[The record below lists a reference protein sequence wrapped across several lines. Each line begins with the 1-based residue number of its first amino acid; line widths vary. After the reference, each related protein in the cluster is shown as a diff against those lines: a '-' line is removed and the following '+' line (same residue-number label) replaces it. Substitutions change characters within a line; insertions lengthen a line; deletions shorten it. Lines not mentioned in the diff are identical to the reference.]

1 MSTQPIEIRTAVH
14 AVELPSVLVPATFLM
29 CPPRLYDVN
38 YVINPWMVGNVH
50 ASSQPRAAAQ
60 WQNLYEAVSNVA
72 SVELIDPQS
81 GSPDM
86 VFTANAGLER
96 NGIVAISSFFHTERQ
111 GEEPHFRRWFRQAG
125 YTLVNI
131 PRSTPFEGEGDALF
145 STDGRCLWA
154 GYGPRTAASSHR
166 ALHETWSVS
175 VVPLHLIDPRFY
187 HLDTCFA
194 PLEGGY
200 IMYFP
205 DAFDHLSLHR
215 IEAFYPPQ
223 KRIIVREADAVCF
236 ACNAINVGRTIILNK
251 ISSKLSGELEHLGFK
266 VIQIE
271 LSEFLKAGGA
281 AKCLVMK
288 LSKHLNR
295 SATKPGGLFALCAN
309 RTPTIEQ
316 YLNRAGN

>member
-1 MSTQPIEIRTAVH
+1 MSTTQINLTTRIRLSQPDR
-14 AVELPSVLVPATFLM
+14 LKSRATFLM
-29 CPPRLYDVN
+29 CPPNLYDVN
-38 YVINPWMVGNVH
+38 YVINPWMAGNVH
-50 ASSQPRAAAQ
+50 ASSRALAVTQ
-60 WQNLYEAVSNVA
+60 WQRLYEAVSKVA
-72 SVELIDPQS
+72 NVELIEPEA

-96 NGIVAISSFFHTERQ
+96 NGIVAISSFFHPERQ
-111 GEEPHFRRWFRQAG
+111 GEEPHFRRWFHQAG
-125 YTLVNI
+125 YTLVDI
-131 PRSTPFEGEGDALF
+131 PRATPFEGEGDALF
-145 STDGRCLWA
+145 STDGRCLWV

-166 ALHETWSVS
+166 ALGETWPVS
-175 VVPLHLIDPRFY
+175 VAPLHLIDPRFY

-200 IMYFP
+200 VMYFP

-215 IEAFYPPQ
+215 IEAFYRPE

-251 ISSKLSGELEHLGFK
+251 VSNRLSDQLELLGFT
-266 VIQIE
+266 VVQVA

-288 LSKHLNR
+288 LSKHSSR
-295 SATKPGGLFALCAN
+295 
-309 RTPTIEQ
+309 
-316 YLNRAGN
+316 

>member
-1 MSTQPIEIRTAVH
+1 METTAAALSAAFVSENP
-14 AVELPSVLVPATFLM
+14 AQATFLM
-29 CPPRLYDVN
+29 CPPNLYDVN
-38 YVINPWMVGNVH
+38 YIINPWMVGNVH

-60 WQNLYEAVSNVA
+60 WRNLYEAVSKIAN
-72 SVELIDPQS
+72 VELIEPEP

-96 NGIVAISSFFHTERQ
+96 NGIVATSSFFHSERQ

-125 YTLVNI
+125 YTLVDI
-131 PRSTPFEGEGDALF
+131 PRATPFEGEGDALF

-154 GYGPRTAASSHR
+154 GHGPRTALSSHR
-166 ALHETWSVS
+166 AIHDIWGIP

-205 DAFDHLSLHR
+205 EAFDHLSLHR
-215 IEAFYPPQ
+215 IEAFYPPE
-223 KRIIVREADAVCF
+223 KRIIIREADAVSF
-236 ACNAINVGRTIILNK
+236 ACNAINVGRTVILNK
-251 ISSKLSGELEHLGFK
+251 ISSRLSVELEQLGFK
-266 VIQIE
+266 VIQVE
-271 LSEFLKAGGA
+271 LTEFLKAGGA

-288 LSKHLNR
+288 LSKHA
-295 SATKPGGLFALCAN
+295 S
-309 RTPTIEQ
+309 
-316 YLNRAGN
+316 

>member
-1 MSTQPIEIRTAVH
+1 MSTTRIELTTNVLLNKPYPIKGPAEKPR
-14 AVELPSVLVPATFLM
+14 ATFLM
-29 CPPRLYDVN
+29 CPPTLYDVD
-38 YVINPWMVGNVH
+38 YVINPWMAGNVH
-50 ASSQPRAAAQ
+50 ASSRTRAAEQ
-60 WQNLYEAVSNVA
+60 WQHLYEAVSSIAN
-72 SVELIDPQS
+72 VELVEPEP

-86 VFTANAGLER
+86 VFTANAGLEH
-96 NGIVAISSFFHTERQ
+96 NGIVAASSFFHSERQ

-125 YTLVNI
+125 YTLVDI
-131 PRSTPFEGEGDALF
+131 PRNTPFEGEGDALF

-154 GYGPRTAASSHR
+154 GHGLRTALSSHR
-166 ALHETWSVS
+166 ALREIWDIP
-175 VVPLHLIDPRFY
+175 VVPLHLISPRFY

-215 IEAFYPPQ
+215 IEAFYSPE
-223 KRIIVREADAVCF
+223 KRIIIREADAVSF

-251 ISSKLSGELEHLGFK
+251 VSSKLSGELEQHGFK

-271 LSEFLKAGGA
+271 LTEFLKAGGA

-288 LSKHLNR
+288 LSKNA
-295 SATKPGGLFALCAN
+295 S
-309 RTPTIEQ
+309 
-316 YLNRAGN
+316 